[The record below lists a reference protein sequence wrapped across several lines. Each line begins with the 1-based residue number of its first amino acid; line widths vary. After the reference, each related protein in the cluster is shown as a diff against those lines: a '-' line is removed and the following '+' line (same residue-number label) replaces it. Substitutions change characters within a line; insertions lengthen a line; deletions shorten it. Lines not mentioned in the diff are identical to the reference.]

1 VTTGGAPTGFA
12 LTETGGTW
20 GSATEITMT
29 STLGAGGA
37 ELSAV
42 SCTSAGN
49 CGAEGAGVYSDAD
62 VHGGLAYIPFTVSE
76 TGGTW
81 GTAALIPGLAT
92 LNVGLIGVANAISC
106 TSTGNCST
114 GGNYTDAL
122 GNDQAFVADESN
134 GTWGNAEEVPGTST
148 LNVGAA
154 LVNSISCTSPGN
166 CGASGGY
173 STATLPE
180 DFVVNETNGTWGNAV
195 EVPGFAALAV
205 GGSSA
210 IINPISCSSAG
221 NCSSGGGY
229 IDTLGDYDAYV
240 VTEKNGT
247 WGDAIQAPGSA
258 ALNTAGGAQITAIS
272 CSTDSGCGAGGYY
285 AVGSQFQA
293 LVTDMAPLFIP
304 QAALSLTSKSGKI
317 GTSLKLTTSGGSGT
331 GGVTFSVVNGTA
343 KGCALSGTS
352 LKATSAGTCVVTATK
367 AGDSTYLAAT
377 STTSVVMALPA
388 RPGAVTVQFAGS
400 SSALSAADKSAL
412 TTLSKKLVKGA
423 SITVTGSAKGNAK
436 LAKSRASV
444 VASFLSG
451 KDQTHATVKTVTTSA
466 GNSAT
471 VVTTKQ

>member
-1 VTTGGAPTGFA
+1 MRHFISGRARSMNTGPAKVLLAASLSIASFAVFTLDATTASASVTSYNAAAHALLALSSHVGTPGTWDSAIELPGSGTLNTGGNAGVISISCTSTGNCSAGGNYIDGSGHLQAFVADESAGTWGSAVEVPGTAALNVGGTATVNSVSCTSPGNCAAGGGYTDASGDGQGFVVSETGGTWGTATEVVDPLAIGSVNTAGVESLSCSATGSCSAVGLDVTTGGAPTGFA

-20 GSATEITMT
+20 GAATEITMT

-62 VHGGLAYIPFTVSE
+62 VHGGLAYIPFAVSE

-180 DFVVNETNGTWGNAV
+180 DFVVNETNGTWGNAE

-210 IINPISCSSAG
+210 VINPISCSSAG
-221 NCSSGGGY
+221 NCSSG
-229 IDTLGDYDAYV
+229 
-240 VTEKNGT
+240 
-247 WGDAIQAPGSA
+247 
-258 ALNTAGGAQITAIS
+258 
-272 CSTDSGCGAGGYY
+272 
-285 AVGSQFQA
+285 
-293 LVTDMAPLFIP
+293 
-304 QAALSLTSKSGKI
+304 
-317 GTSLKLTTSGGSGT
+317 
-331 GGVTFSVVNGTA
+331 
-343 KGCALSGTS
+343 
-352 LKATSAGTCVVTATK
+352 
-367 AGDSTYLAAT
+367 
-377 STTSVVMALPA
+377 
-388 RPGAVTVQFAGS
+388 
-400 SSALSAADKSAL
+400 
-412 TTLSKKLVKGA
+412 
-423 SITVTGSAKGNAK
+423 
-436 LAKSRASV
+436 
-444 VASFLSG
+444 
-451 KDQTHATVKTVTTSA
+451 
-466 GNSAT
+466 
-471 VVTTKQ
+471 